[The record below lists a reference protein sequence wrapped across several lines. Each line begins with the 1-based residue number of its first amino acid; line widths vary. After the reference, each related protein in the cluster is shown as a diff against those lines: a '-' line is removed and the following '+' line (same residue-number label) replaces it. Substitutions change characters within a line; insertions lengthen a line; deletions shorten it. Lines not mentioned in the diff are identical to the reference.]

1 MIDRAT
7 VERIKDAADI
17 VDVVSE
23 FVTLRKSG
31 ANYKGL
37 CPFHNEKTPSFI
49 VSPARG
55 TCHCFG
61 CGKGGNAIGFIM
73 EHEQMNYPEALRWL
87 ARKYH
92 IEIRERE
99 MTDEERR
106 EQSERESMFI
116 VNEWAADYFN
126 DLLHNHPDGQAIGM
140 QYFRSR
146 GFRDDIIRKFQLGY
160 DLPDRTRLAAT
171 AIGKG
176 YREEFLLKTG
186 ICYKTDR
193 GDLIDRYSGRVIFPW
208 IGLNGKVVGFGGRV
222 LDSRTKGVNQKYV
235 NSPASEIYQKD
246 RELYGIYQAKKA
258 IAKEDWVYMVEG
270 YTDVISMHQCGVE
283 NVVANSGTALSMH
296 QIHILHRF
304 TSNITL
310 LYDGDAAGIH
320 AAFRGMDMLLSEGM
334 NVKVLLLPDGD
345 DPDSFARKHSA
356 DDFKSYIDKHQVD
369 FIQFKTDMMV
379 SNVADPFKRSEGI
392 NSIISSIAV
401 VPNQILRDTYVQDCA
416 RRIGMSEQTLI
427 NTMNRYIRENR
438 GASTAERQ
446 RTAMQAAQ
454 SAPVSHPT
462 PSAKPMA
469 QASKVELML
478 IQLVI
483 RKGEQLIYEGV
494 EDDNH
499 NVVNFTVAQY
509 IDYILNGDQLQLGNE
524 LYRRILSEA
533 VSHSGEEGFVA
544 EQYFVHHDDIE
555 ISKLASRLSVDA
567 YQVTE
572 TQKPASE
579 TKYVD
584 EAQLA
589 REAQEALRNHAI
601 HLINDYRMD
610 YLEQRLK
617 DLMREIVEASNDP
630 ERMQQLMMEYK
641 DTHQIRNALAKQ
653 LGNNI
658 IV

>member
-7 VERIKDAADI
+7 VERIKDTANI

-116 VNEWAADYFN
+116 VNEWAAGYFS

-160 DLPDRTRLAAT
+160 DLPDRTRLAST

-176 YREEFLLKTG
+176 YQEEFLLKTG

-356 DDFKSYIDKHQVD
+356 DDFKAYIDKHQVD

-438 GASTAERQ
+438 GTSTAERQ
-446 RTAMQAAQ
+446 RTAMQATRP
-454 SAPVSHPT
+454 APVSHPEQ
-462 PSAKPMA
+462 SAKPMA

-483 RKGEQLIYEGV
+483 RKGEQLVYENV

-499 NVVNFTVAQY
+499 NIVNFTVAQY
-509 IDYILNGDQLQLGNE
+509 IDYVLNGDQLQLGNE
-524 LYRRILSEA
+524 LYRRILAEA
-533 VSHSGEEGFVA
+533 VSHSGEEDFVA
-544 EQYFVHHDDIE
+544 EQYFVHHDDME

-617 DLMREIVEASNDP
+617 DLMRAITEASNDP

>member
-7 VERIKDAADI
+7 VERIKDTANI

-116 VNEWAADYFN
+116 VNEWAAGYFS

-160 DLPDRTRLAAT
+160 DLPDRTLLSRT

-176 YREEFLLKTG
+176 YQEEFLLKTG

-193 GDLIDRYSGRVIFPW
+193 GDLIDRFSGRVIFPW

-334 NVKVLLLPDGD
+334 NVKILLLPDGD

-356 DDFKSYIDKHQVD
+356 DDFKAYIDKHQVD

-379 SNVADPFKRSEGI
+379 RDVTDPFKRSEGI

-438 GASTAERQ
+438 GARTTEQQ
-446 RTAMQAAQ
+446 RAAMQAAQ
-454 SAPVSHPT
+454 SVPVSHPT

-483 RKGEQLIYEGV
+483 RKGEQLVYEGV

-509 IDYILNGDQLQLGNE
+509 IDYILQGDQLQLGNE

-555 ISKLASRLSVDA
+555 ISKLASRLSMDV
-567 YQVTE
+567 YQVME

-584 EAQLA
+584 EEQLA
-589 REAQEALRNHAI
+589 REAQENLRNHAI

-617 DLMREIVEASNDP
+617 DLMREIAEASNDA

>member
-7 VERIKDAADI
+7 VERIKDTANI

-116 VNEWAADYFN
+116 VNEWAAGYFS

-160 DLPDRTRLAAT
+160 DLPDRTLLSRT

-176 YREEFLLKTG
+176 YQEEFLLKTG

-334 NVKVLLLPDGD
+334 NVKILLLPDGD

-356 DDFKSYIDKHQVD
+356 DDFKAYIDKHQVD

-379 SNVADPFKRSEGI
+379 RNVADPFKRSEGI

-438 GASTAERQ
+438 GARTEEQQ

-454 SAPVSHPT
+454 PVPVSHPA

-483 RKGEQLIYEGV
+483 RKGEQLVYENV

-499 NVVNFTVAQY
+499 NIVNFTVAQY
-509 IDYILNGDQLQLGNE
+509 IDYILNGDQLQLDNE
-524 LYRRILSEA
+524 LYRRILAEA
-533 VSHSGEEGFVA
+533 VSHSGEEDFVA

-555 ISKLASRLSVDA
+555 ISKLASRLSMDV
-567 YQVTE
+567 YQVME

-584 EAQLA
+584 EEQLA
-589 REAQEALRNHAI
+589 REAQEDLRNHAI

-617 DLMREIVEASNDP
+617 DLMREIAEASNEP

-641 DTHQIRNALAKQ
+641 APHQIRNALAKQ

>member
-116 VNEWAADYFN
+116 VNEWAAGYFS

-186 ICYKTDR
+186 ICYKTER

-222 LDSRTKGVNQKYV
+222 LDARTKGVNQKYV

-283 NVVANSGTALSMH
+283 NVVANSGTALSVH

-356 DDFKSYIDKHQVD
+356 DDFKAYIDKHQVD

-438 GASTAERQ
+438 GARTTEQQ
-446 RTAMQAAQ
+446 RTAMQATRP
-454 SAPVSHPT
+454 APVSHPEQ
-462 PSAKPMA
+462 SAKPMA

-483 RKGEQLIYEGV
+483 RKGEQLVYENV

-499 NVVNFTVAQY
+499 NIVNFTVAQY
-509 IDYILNGDQLQLGNE
+509 IDYVLNGDQLQLGNE
-524 LYRRILSEA
+524 LYRRILAEA
-533 VSHSGEEGFVA
+533 VSHSGEENFVA
-544 EQYFVHHDDIE
+544 EQYFVHHDDME

>member
-7 VERIKDAADI
+7 VERIKDTANI

-92 IEIRERE
+92 IEIHERE

-116 VNEWAADYFN
+116 VNEWAAGYFS

-160 DLPDRTRLAAT
+160 DLPDRTLLSRT

-176 YREEFLLKTG
+176 YQEEFLLKTG

-334 NVKVLLLPDGD
+334 NVKILLLPDGD

-356 DDFKSYIDKHQVD
+356 DDFKAYIDKHQVD

-379 SNVADPFKRSEGI
+379 RNVTDPFKRSEGI

-438 GASTAERQ
+438 GARTTEQQ

-454 SAPVSHPT
+454 SVPVSRPT

-483 RKGEQLIYEGV
+483 RRGEQLVYENV

-499 NVVNFTVAQY
+499 NIVNFTVAQY
-509 IDYILNGDQLQLGNE
+509 IDYILNGDQLQLDNE
-524 LYRRILSEA
+524 LYRRILAEA
-533 VSHSGEEGFVA
+533 VSHSGEEDFVA
-544 EQYFVHHDDIE
+544 EHYFVHHDDIE
-555 ISKLASRLSVDA
+555 ISKLASRLSMDV
-567 YQVTE
+567 YQVME

-584 EAQLA
+584 EEQLA

-617 DLMREIVEASNDP
+617 DLMREIAEASNDA

>member
-7 VERIKDAADI
+7 VERIKDTANI

-92 IEIRERE
+92 IEIHERE

-116 VNEWAADYFN
+116 VNEWAAGYFS

-160 DLPDRTRLAAT
+160 DLPDRTLLSRT

-176 YREEFLLKTG
+176 YQEEFLLKTG

-334 NVKVLLLPDGD
+334 NVKILLLPDGD

-356 DDFKSYIDKHQVD
+356 DDFKAYIDKHQVD

-379 SNVADPFKRSEGI
+379 RDVADPFKRSEGI

-438 GASTAERQ
+438 GARTTEQQ
-446 RTAMQAAQ
+446 RAAMQAAQ

-483 RKGEQLIYEGV
+483 RKGEQLVYEGV

-555 ISKLASRLSVDA
+555 ISKLASRLSMDA
-567 YQVTE
+567 YQVME

-579 TKYVD
+579 TKYID
-584 EAQLA
+584 EEQLA
-589 REAQEALRNHAI
+589 REAQEALRNHTI
-601 HLINDYRMD
+601 HLVMDYRMD
-610 YLEQRLK
+610 YVEQRLK
-617 DLMREIVEASNDP
+617 DLMREIAEASNDT
-630 ERMQQLMMEYK
+630 ERMQQLMLEYK
-641 DTHQIRNALAKQ
+641 DMHQIRNALAKQ